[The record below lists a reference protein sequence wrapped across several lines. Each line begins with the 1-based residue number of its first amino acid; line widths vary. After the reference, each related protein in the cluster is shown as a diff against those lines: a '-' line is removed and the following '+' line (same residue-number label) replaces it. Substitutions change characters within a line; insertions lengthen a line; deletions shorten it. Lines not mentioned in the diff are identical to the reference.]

1 MRRLRALACLLLLA
15 PLALPALPSA
25 ADPLPPSAHL
35 PHKDCRRL
43 TRQIA
48 HYADVADMA
57 RARDNE
63 LWEQHTLDHIGR
75 LSERRAKLC
84 PQYAKKPAGEE
95 LRKMLAMLRDAAK
108 IAARLYTWGLL

>member
-1 MRRLRALACLLLLA
+1 MRRALLLA
-15 PLALPALPSA
+15 SLFLFVPLALPAA
-25 ADPLPPSAHL
+25 ADPLPPSAYYQHN
-35 PHKDCRRL
+35 DCRRL

-48 HYADVADMA
+48 RYADVADMA
-57 RARDNE
+57 RERDDE
-63 LWEQHTLDHIGR
+63 MWEEHTIAHIGR

-95 LRKMLAMLRDAAK
+95 LKKMLALLRDAAK

>member
-1 MRRLRALACLLLLA
+1 MRRSLA
-15 PLALPALPSA
+15 PLFVIACTLSLALPAA
-25 ADPLPPSAHL
+25 AEPLPRHAHL

-48 HYADVADMA
+48 HYAGVADMA
-57 RARDNE
+57 RERGDE
-63 LWEQHTLDHIGR
+63 LWEEHTLAHIGR
-75 LSERRAKLC
+75 LTERRAKLC
-84 PQYAKKPAGEE
+84 PQYAQKPKGEE

>member
-1 MRRLRALACLLLLA
+1 MRRLLATACLLLSAVL
-15 PLALPALPSA
+15 LALPAA
-25 ADPLPPSAHL
+25 ADPLPPSAYY

-57 RARDNE
+57 RERNDD
-63 LWEQHTLDHIGR
+63 LWEQSTLDHIGR
-75 LSERRAKLC
+75 LSERRQRLC
-84 PQYAKKPAGEE
+84 PQYADKPAGAE